1 MNSVQ
6 MYYSFQLLISLK
18 IQFLKGNDNLIHLQL
33 NKLPRNQANK
43 LLGITSK
50 SSNKT
55 RRLAFFLM
63 K

>member
-43 LLGITSK
+43 LLGITSN